1 MILLAIISHRVGNVS
16 RVGDVGVVSLERM
29 CERIMSSQKTKE
41 LTAILDGE
49 TSQHSHLESGT
60 VPS

>member
-1 MILLAIISHRVGNVS
+1 MSGGVFGTYVRADN
-16 RVGDVGVVSLERM
+16 VVS
-29 CERIMSSQKTKE
+29 KTKE